1 MDDLVNGLRGWKD
14 EFRQHIEAAERLLA
28 LEAALLA
35 LVYQDHDTKRWRTTK
50 HGDYDVT
57 DIVGAVLRD
66 H

>member
-1 MDDLVNGLRGWKD
+1 MNDLLNGLRGWKD
-14 EFRQHIEAAERLLA
+14 EFRQHIEAAEHMQA

-35 LVYQDHDTKRWRTTK
+35 LVYQDSVTKRWRTTK

>member
-14 EFRQHIEAAERLLA
+14 EFRQHIEAVERMLA

-35 LVYQDHDTKRWRTTK
+35 LVYQDDATKRWRTTK